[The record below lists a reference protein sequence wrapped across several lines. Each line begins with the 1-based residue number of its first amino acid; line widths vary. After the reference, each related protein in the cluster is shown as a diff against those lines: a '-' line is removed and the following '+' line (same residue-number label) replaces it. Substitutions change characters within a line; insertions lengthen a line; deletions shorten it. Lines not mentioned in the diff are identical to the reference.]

1 MRVAI
6 VGAGIAGL
14 TAAHELVK
22 AGHTV
27 TVYEAA
33 AQAGGLASGFRDERW
48 EWPLERFYHHI
59 FTTDKAIIGL
69 AAEIGCADK
78 LFFRR
83 RATAQW
89 WGDRGY
95 ALTGA
100 RPALRLPGM
109 AALPVPLPDAVA
121 GVWSLLRFPALPMAD
136 RLRLTAV
143 LAYLKY
149 GVRDWRPLERS
160 TAVQWTR
167 RFAGDTLYRDFF
179 LPLLEGKFGA
189 YSGEV
194 NMAWLWSRF
203 KARSIR
209 LGYVEGGFQGF
220 VDALLADVRDRGARV
235 LLDTGIT
242 ALSPLPGGGW
252 RVVPY
257 RDGVASDT
265 WDTWDAEEVD
275 AAIVTGAPGLLARL
289 APGLPAA
296 YLEGLRGL
304 RSMGAVVL
312 TIALTRPLTKGLYW
326 VNLPKDQFPF
336 LALVEHTNFVGPEH
350 YGGDHLI
357 YCGDY
362 LDPSHEYFHL
372 DKDELLARF
381 LPALKRVNPAFEP
394 SWVRASW
401 LHREAYAQ
409 PIVPVNHSRAIP
421 SLATP
426 LPGLFWASMS
436 QVYPWDR
443 GTNFAV
449 ELGQRVAREV
459 AAHARPAVSIG
470 QAEEGAARPLAGLH
484 AG

>member
-1 MRVAI
+1 MRIAI

-14 TAAHELVK
+14 TAAHELAK
-22 AGHTV
+22 AGHAV

-33 AQAGGLASGFRDERW
+33 ARAGGLASGFRDERW

-59 FTTDKAIIGL
+59 FTTDTAIRGL
-69 AAEIGCADK
+69 AGEIGCADK

-83 RATAQW
+83 RVTAQW
-89 WGDRGY
+89 WQDRGY

-100 RPALRLPGM
+100 RPSLRLPG
-109 AALPVPLPDAVA
+109 AASETPVPLPDAVA
-121 GVWSLLRFPALPMAD
+121 GVWSLLRFPALPLGD
-136 RLRLTAV
+136 RLRLATV

-149 GVRDWRPLERS
+149 GVRDWRPLERV
-160 TAVQWTR
+160 TAGQWTR
-167 RFAGDTLYRDFF
+167 RVAGETLHRDFF

-220 VDALLADVRDRGARV
+220 VDALLTYVRGQGVRV
-235 LLDTGIT
+235 LLGTGID
-242 ALSPLPGGGW
+242 ALAPLPHGGW
-252 RVVPY
+252 RVAP
-257 RDGVASDT
+257 RA
-265 WDTWDAEEVD
+265 DAAAAGAEDVD
-275 AAIVTGAPGLLARL
+275 AVIVTGSPDLLGRL
-289 APGLPAA
+289 APGLPPG
-296 YLEGLRGL
+296 YLGKLRGL

-312 TIALTRPLTKGLYW
+312 TIALKRPLTKGLYW

-336 LALVEHTNFVGPEH
+336 LALVEHTNFVEPEH

-421 SLATP
+421 PLATP

-459 AAHARPAVSIG
+459 ATHATPAASGG
-470 QAEEGAARPLAGLH
+470 QAEEDTARPLAGLH

>member
-1 MRVAI
+1 MRIAI

-14 TAAHELVK
+14 TAAHELAK

-33 AQAGGLASGFRDERW
+33 MQAGGLASGFRDERW

-59 FTTDKAIIGL
+59 FTTDTAIRGL

-83 RATAQW
+83 RVTAQW
-89 WGDRGY
+89 WRDRGY

-100 RPALRLPGM
+100 RPALHLPGM
-109 AALPVPLPDAVA
+109 AAELSVPLPDAVA
-121 GVWSLLRFPALPMAD
+121 GVWSLLRFPALPMVD
-136 RLRLTAV
+136 RLRLVAV

-149 GVRDWRPLERS
+149 GVRDWRPLERA
-160 TAVQWTR
+160 TAGQWTR
-167 RFAGDTLYRDFF
+167 RFAGDTLHRDFF

-209 LGYVEGGFQGF
+209 LGYIEGGFQGF
-220 VDALLADVRDRGARV
+220 VDALLAAVRGRGVRV
-235 LLDTGIT
+235 MLGAGIEALDPRP
-242 ALSPLPGGGW
+242 SGGW
-252 RVVPY
+252 RVVP
-257 RDGVASDT
+257 RAGATMEDGED
-265 WDTWDAEEVD
+265 VD
-275 AAIVTGAPGLLARL
+275 AVIVTGAPGLLGRL
-289 APGLPAA
+289 APHLPAS
-296 YLEGLRGL
+296 YLGQLQGL

-312 TIALTRPLTKGLYW
+312 TIALKRPLTQGLYW

-372 DKDELLARF
+372 SQDELLARF
-381 LPALKRVNPAFEP
+381 LPALKRINPAFEP

-401 LHREAYAQ
+401 LHRETYAQ
-409 PIVPVNHSRAIP
+409 PIVPVNHSQAIP
-421 SLATP
+421 PLATP

-449 ELGQRVAREV
+449 ELGQRVAHEV
-459 AAHARPAVSIG
+459 NGSARPAAPPYESVLKR
-470 QAEEGAARPLAGLH
+470 A
-484 AG
+484 

>member
-1 MRVAI
+1 MRIAI

-14 TAAHELVK
+14 TAAGELAK

-48 EWPLERFYHHI
+48 EWPLERFYHHV
-59 FTTDKAIIGL
+59 FTTDTAIREL
-69 AAEIGCADK
+69 AREIGYDDK

-83 RATAQW
+83 RVTAQW
-89 WGDRGY
+89 WRDRGY
-95 ALTGA
+95 AMTGA
-100 RPALRLPGM
+100 RSAAPLPGT
-109 AALPVPLPDAVA
+109 AGTLPLPVPDAVA
-121 GVWSLLRFPALPMAD
+121 GVWSLLRFPALPVTD
-136 RLRLTAV
+136 RARLIAV

-149 GVRDWRPLERS
+149 GVRDWRPLERT
-160 TAVQWTR
+160 TAALWTR
-167 RFAGDTLYRDFF
+167 RFAGEGLYRAFF

-189 YSGEV
+189 YSDEV

-209 LGYVEGGFQGF
+209 LGYFEGGFQGF
-220 VDALLADVRDRGARV
+220 VDALLVHVRGMSVRV
-235 LLDTGIT
+235 ELSTGIT
-242 ALSPLPGGGW
+242 GLDPLPSGRW
-252 RVVPY
+252 RVEPVSDRP
-257 RDGVASDT
+257 DAPVAED
-265 WDTWDAEEVD
+265 VD
-275 AAIVTGAPGLLARL
+275 AVIVTGSPGLVSKLASDL
-289 APGLPAA
+289 PPG
-296 YLEGLRGL
+296 YLGQLKTL

-312 TIALTRPLTKGLYW
+312 TIALKQSLTNGLYW

-336 LALVEHTNFVGPEH
+336 LALVEHTNFVDPDR
-350 YGGDHLI
+350 YGGDHLV

-362 LDPSHEYFHL
+362 LDPSHEYFRL
-372 DKDELLARF
+372 TKEELLVRF
-381 LPALKRVNPAFEP
+381 LPALKRINPAFEP
-394 SWVRASW
+394 SWVRATW
-401 LHREAYAQ
+401 LHREPYAQ
-409 PIVPVNHSRAIP
+409 PIVPVDHSRAIP

-449 ELGQRVAREV
+449 ELGQRVATELLTCAGQASVPRMPGE
-459 AAHARPAVSIG
+459 RPAEPVPG
-470 QAEEGAARPLAGLH
+470 LAGRR